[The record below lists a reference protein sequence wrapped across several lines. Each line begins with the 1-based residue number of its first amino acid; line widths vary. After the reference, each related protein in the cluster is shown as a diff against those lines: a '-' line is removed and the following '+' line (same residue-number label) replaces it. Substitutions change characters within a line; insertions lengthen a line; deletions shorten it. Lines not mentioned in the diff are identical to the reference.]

1 MVFYMQTAV
10 RPTINAIYGGMCMK
24 KIIAIVMTLVMVLM
38 PTISAFGEE
47 PDLQKLT
54 ARSSVGDFDAAFPTD
69 FQYRSEYEDEFG
81 NNGYIQFS
89 IIGDNSY
96 VEVYV
101 NGELTQRAYSSSKDN
116 IVLWQE
122 YGTSEQRMHD
132 KSEDLKSDLYTDYI
146 SDDVSMDKNPEVSVQ
161 SDFISFDP
169 EGWSYITTRPSN
181 PTITGSR
188 PCAIYYRNYD
198 DEPDQNRYSG
208 KKVSFNAGTAV
219 GVIVSVLS
227 VFLTGGVTVSA
238 IVVAMG
244 SAIVADAISQS
255 ITGNVCFST
264 QKIRYAPVIGGKLIF
279 KDAYITKRWVV
290 ISDTVHRTETI
301 KLDDP
306 EYAYNRGH
314 DIYAIAKNAQQE
326 DVNYRA

>member
-54 ARSSVGDFDAAFPTD
+54 AKSSVGDFDAAFPTD

-188 PCAIYYRNYD
+188 PCAIYCIRA
-198 DEPDQNRYSG
+198 
-208 KKVSFNAGTAV
+208 KCVFNGWRD
-219 GVIVSVLS
+219 S
-227 VFLTGGVTVSA
+227 
-238 IVVAMG
+238 
-244 SAIVADAISQS
+244 
-255 ITGNVCFST
+255 
-264 QKIRYAPVIGGKLIF
+264 
-279 KDAYITKRWVV
+279 KR
-290 ISDTVHRTETI
+290 
-301 KLDDP
+301 
-306 EYAYNRGH
+306 NRGSNGICNCRGCNFAV
-314 DIYAIAKNAQQE
+314 DYGKCVLFNTKNQICTG
-326 DVNYRA
+326 DWRKTDF